1 MVLRSVIR
9 NRVRTA
15 VGVFAA
21 AMGASVLVSGFMM
34 ADAAYYLVDFQFKW
48 LIRSDVDLTLKDQ
61 HARDAV
67 LEAARLPGVDRAEP
81 QFHVACKFVNGS
93 HEHKGA
99 ITGLAADATLT
110 VPRDLEARPVD
121 VPPHGLLMSRT
132 LAEML
137 HLKRGDLVRVEP
149 TQGLRK
155 PEDVPVVQ
163 IADSYLGT
171 SVYADIEYLSRLVG
185 EELAVTAL
193 QLATDHNP
201 DHEKALFA
209 ELKTL
214 PALQAV
220 NSRGEMIESL
230 EETLLRQMW
239 VMIGMFIIFAGI
251 VFFGT
256 ILNAS
261 LVNLAERQRE
271 VATLRV
277 LGYGP
282 WQIGNLLLRESLILS
297 LAGTLLGMPIGYGL
311 SVLAAM
317 AYKSEMFRF
326 PVISSA
332 GTWIWTFVL
341 AVLFTLLAHLF
352 VQRAIHRMDWLEAL
366 KAKE

>member
-1 MVLRSVIR
+1 
-9 NRVRTA
+9 
-15 VGVFAA
+15 
-21 AMGASVLVSGFMM
+21 
-34 ADAAYYLVDFQFKW
+34 
-48 LIRSDVDLTLKDQ
+48 
-61 HARDAV
+61 
-67 LEAARLPGVDRAEP
+67 LPGVDRAEP
-81 QFHVACKFVNGS
+81 QLQVACKFVSGP
-93 HEHKGA
+93 HTYKGG

-110 VPRDLEARPVD
+110 VPRDLDARPVA

-132 LAEML
+132 LAEIL
-137 HLKRGDLVRVEP
+137 HLKRGDLVRIEP

-171 SVYADIEYLSRLVG
+171 SVYADIEYLSRLIG
-185 EELAVTAL
+185 EEYVVTGL
-193 QLATDHNP
+193 QLATDRDP
-201 DHEKALFA
+201 DHERALLA

-220 NSRGEMIESL
+220 SSRGEMVKSL
-230 EETLLRQMW
+230 EETLVSQIW

-282 WQIGNLLLRESLILS
+282 WQIGNLLLRESLIVS
-297 LAGTLLGMPIGYGL
+297 LIGTLLGMPIGYGL
-311 SVLAAM
+311 TVLTAM

-352 VQRAIHRMDWLEAL
+352 VQRTIHRMDWLEAL